1 MDMRLA
7 NQVALVAGS
16 TQGIGEAIVRTFL
29 AEGGRV
35 VISGRRPERLEEV
48 ALALS
53 EVYGPEKILSF
64 CGDLTQPADIE
75 KAVRQTLAHWGAID
89 CLVANIGSGV
99 AKMGWELT
107 DSDWQ
112 SVFEQNFWGSIRL
125 VQAVL
130 PHMVDARR
138 GSIVFTSSI
147 AGVESISAPLPYSTA
162 KAALL
167 SYCKGLSR
175 EVGPYSVRVNCVA
188 PGNVLFPGG
197 SWDRKLQERR
207 EHFMQ
212 YVQREVALQR
222 FGKPEEIADVV
233 VFLCSE
239 RATFI
244 TGACVVVDGGQTRS
258 Y

>member
-1 MDMRLA
+1 MDLRLSDL
-7 NQVALVAGS
+7 VAFVAGS
-16 TQGIGEAIVRTFL
+16 TQGIGEAIVRAFL

-35 VISGRRPERLEEV
+35 IISGRRPDRLEEV

-53 EVYGPEKILSF
+53 EAHDPEKILRF

-75 KAVRQTLAHWGAID
+75 KAVRQTLDHWGAID

-99 AKMGWELT
+99 ARMGWELM

-175 EVGPYSVRVNCVA
+175 QVGQYGVRVNCVA

-197 SWDRKLQERR
+197 SWERKLQERR
-207 EHFMQ
+207 EHFTE

-233 VFLCSE
+233 VFLCSK
-239 RATFI
+239 RASFI

>member
-1 MDMRLA
+1 MELRLSD
-7 NQVALVAGS
+7 QVAFVAGS

-29 AEGGRV
+29 AEGCRI

-48 ALALS
+48 TQALS
-53 EVYGPEKILSF
+53 QAYGPEKILPF
-64 CGDLTQPADIE
+64 CGDLTQPPDIE
-75 KAVRQTLAHWGAID
+75 RAVRQTLAHWGTID

-99 AKMGWELT
+99 ARMGWQLT

-125 VQAVL
+125 VQTVL
-130 PHMVDARR
+130 PHMVDTRR

-147 AGVESISAPLPYSTA
+147 AGVESINAPLSYGAA

-167 SYCKGLSR
+167 SYCKSLSR
-175 EVGPYSVRVNCVA
+175 EVGQYSVRVNCVA

-207 EHFMQ
+207 GHFMQ
-212 YVQREVALQR
+212 YVQREVALHR

-239 RATFI
+239 RASFI